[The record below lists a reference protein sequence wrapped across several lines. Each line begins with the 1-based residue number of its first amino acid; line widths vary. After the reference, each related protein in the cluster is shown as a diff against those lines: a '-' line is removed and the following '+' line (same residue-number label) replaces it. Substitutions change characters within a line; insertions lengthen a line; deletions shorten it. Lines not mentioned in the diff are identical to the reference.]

1 MGHECCIRTGKKKKK
16 KNNNNNNRRRNLCRE
31 ETITAAASNRIVTI
45 MPRGEARSPWS
56 KQRRG
61 RRRRR
66 RRGGGTMMDRL
77 EHPWSTTSSTLLSGN
92 AAFCEESAASLW
104 LSLALFCTTS
114 TATV

>member
-1 MGHECCIRTGKKKKK
+1 MGHECCIRTGKKKK
-16 KNNNNNNRRRNLCRE
+16 NNNNNNSRRRNLCRE

-45 MPRGEARSPWS
+45 MPRGVARSPWS
-56 KQRRG
+56 KPRRG

-66 RRGGGTMMDRL
+66 GGTMMDQL
-77 EHPWSTTSSTLLSGN
+77 EHPWSTTTSTLLSGN

-104 LSLALFCTTS
+104 LSLVLFCTTS

>member
-1 MGHECCIRTGKKKKK
+1 MGHECCIRTGKKKK
-16 KNNNNNNRRRNLCRE
+16 NNNNNNSRRRKLCRE

-45 MPRGEARSPWS
+45 MPRGVAQSPWS
-56 KQRRG
+56 KPRRG

-66 RRGGGTMMDRL
+66 RGGTMMDQL
-77 EHPWSTTSSTLLSGN
+77 EHPWSTTTSTLLSGN

-104 LSLALFCTTS
+104 LSLVLFCTTS